1 MAPRGNGGSARVV
14 ECEASQHGQ
23 DLTTKIHHQLVNSPS
38 TEEVKA
44 LLETAGI
51 PWDPFHCDW
60 LFREAR
66 PCKGLALS

>member
-1 MAPRGNGGSARVV
+1 MAPRANGGSARIVD
-14 ECEASQHGQ
+14 CEASEHGQ

-51 PWDPFHCDW
+51 PWDPFLC
-60 LFREAR
+60 
-66 PCKGLALS
+66 CLAFQRGQAL